1 MDICGSENGN
11 FYFQNQL
18 INLDLEFGIDLA
30 PGINLNMMRKNNLG
44 PLNKRSPSS
53 NNRQFE
59 FLYIFKSKV
68 SKEEK

>member
-30 PGINLNMMRKNNLG
+30 PGINLAPG
-44 PLNKRSPSS
+44 T
-53 NNRQFE
+53 
-59 FLYIFKSKV
+59 
-68 SKEEK
+68 

>member
-30 PGINLNMMRKNNLG
+30 PGINLAPGTWCEKIILVPWISVA
-44 PLNKRSPSS
+44 PLQITDSLNFYTYSRVK
-53 NNRQFE
+53 
-59 FLYIFKSKV
+59 
-68 SKEEK
+68 